1 MTEVGRGARV
11 QSLFDEAM
19 ELPASERA
27 HWLETACAGDDALR
41 RELSALLTSSAAAS
55 TDILLPPLVDPRHT
69 GRYRVGDSIGDF
81 EILGLLGEGGMGIVY
96 RARSAG
102 GEAVAL
108 KVIRDGRLATR
119 EAAERFRREHSVLA
133 RLVHPNVA
141 RLIAAGMTR
150 HKVPFFVM
158 ELVDGRNIDEFCDER
173 SLSVS
178 DRIAL
183 FARVCAAVAHA
194 HEQQIVHR
202 DLKPSN
208 ILVTP
213 AGVPKLLDFGIAKLV
228 IADAKDASPV
238 TSVSQMVLTPEYAS
252 PEQLWG
258 TTATPASDVFA
269 LGLLLYELV
278 SGVPPYP
285 RPGSPLARLRDLQ
298 SAPVPPSRAYRGD
311 APAAAIAPL
320 DEVVLKA
327 LRYDPADRFANAADL
342 GAALPRQGAR

>member
-1 MTEVGRGARV
+1 V

-19 ELPASERA
+19 ELPAAERA

-69 GRYRVGDSIGDF
+69 GRYKAGQAIGDF
-81 EILGLLGEGGMGIVY
+81 EILGTLGEGGMGIVY

-102 GEAVAL
+102 GDAVAL

-119 EAAERFRREHSVLA
+119 EAAQRFQREHGVLA
-133 RLVHPNVA
+133 RLVHPNIA

-158 ELVDGRNIDEFCDER
+158 ELVDGLNIDVFCDER
-173 SLSVS
+173 RLTVS
-178 DRIAL
+178 ERIAL

-194 HEQQIVHR
+194 HERHIVHR

-213 AGVPKLLDFGIAKLV
+213 AGVPKLLDFGIAKLL
-228 IADAKDASPV
+228 IADAIDVAPV

-258 TTATPASDVFA
+258 TTATPASDVYA

-298 SAPVPPSRAYRGD
+298 SPPMPPSRVARGTT
-311 APAAAIAPL
+311 PAATIAPL
-320 DEVVLKA
+320 DNVVLKA
-327 LRYDPADRFANAADL
+327 LAYEDRDRFADAAAF
-342 GAALPRQGAR
+342 GVALQHVAV